1 MLFNDIEK
9 VFQETFA
16 GDTILLGNKD
26 WIFFTVKK
34 LKLHQRYI
42 LIKSKNRRIVE
53 NEEILENSR
62 RLLKKY
68 PFLRNAEEDYKEIVE
83 LHKQGKTLTYICR
96 EVTKCEGIVRKLIK
110 SIDEENMNIAEDKQ
124 THWKAEGRFR
134 MKHEDKFMK
143 GLANKK
149 NKNYENFGAS

>member
-1 MLFNDIEK
+1 MKNKYVGGLESIETALRRNFKEGSYLLFNDVEK

-42 LIKSKNRRIVE
+42 LIKSKNRRRVE

-62 RLLKKY
+62 RLLRKY
-68 PFLRNAEEDYKEIVE
+68 ATLRNAEEDYKEIVE
-83 LHKQGKTLTYICR
+83 LHKQGKTLTEICR
-96 EVTKCEGIVRKLIK
+96 EVMKGKKTVRKLI
-110 SIDEENMNIAEDKQ
+110 E
-124 THWKAEGRFR
+124 
-134 MKHEDKFMK
+134 
-143 GLANKK
+143 
-149 NKNYENFGAS
+149 